1 MITNL
6 FLSFNNQR
14 MMKSLHVG
22 ILLLIVY
29 STAALNQPQ
38 SERYQKFKIQHHNP
52 VMSAT
57 DCNSVING
65 RNISETNT
73 GLCKWTNTFITATL
87 DQINAVCENVRRYR
101 LITSNNPFT
110 FIECKLS
117 GSNRPKPPN
126 CTYKVLPP
134 PRYAQNIVIGCE
146 AGYPMHFEKKV

>member
-1 MITNL
+1 
-6 FLSFNNQR
+6 
-14 MMKSLHVG
+14 MKSLHVG

-29 STAALNQPQ
+29 STAALNQHQ

-52 VMSAT
+52 VMSATAT

-87 DQINAVCENVRRYR
+87 DQINAVCPRNGRG

-110 FIECKLS
+110 FVECKLNS
-117 GSNRPKPPN
+117 GDNRPKPPN
-126 CTYKVLPP
+126 CMYKVLQP
-134 PRYAQNIVIGCE
+134 PRLAKRIVIRCE
-146 AGYPMHFEKKV
+146 AGFPMHFERCV